1 MDKKDNRKI
10 KVKVKSKNSTEY
22 NSKLDILQ
30 EYKDLY
36 YREIE
41 FTDRLNSKVSICLT
55 MLTVAGSIIGLELS
69 NLKNLD
75 NAWYAT
81 VYFHLCILIC
91 LSFMFCFYRF
101 TKMYIKVG
109 NPFLSIDKTAKYINQ
124 VYKEYDIQPY
134 ENAKV
139 DDYISLQLA
148 NSYISYAFTRR
159 KNNEELSDRYRKFI
173 ISIIICAFIIFFTYL
188 WYIGCDYYESINVKE
203 GCSCQMIYN

>member
-1 MDKKDNRKI
+1 MNKKDNKKI

-69 NLKNLD
+69 NLKNLN
-75 NAWYAT
+75 NAWYT
-81 VYFHLCILIC
+81 TIYFHLCILIC
-91 LSFMFCFYRF
+91 LSFMFCFYKF
-101 TKMYIKVG
+101 IKMYIKVG
-109 NPFLSIDKTAKYINQ
+109 NPFLSIDKTAKYINK

-148 NSYISYAFTRR
+148 NSYISYASTRR

-203 GCSCQMIYN
+203 GCLCQMIYN